1 MSKGVDNMM
10 ERSRKNKKF
19 SFKYRIEKWFYEDSK
34 NDCKKI
40 AVAAAEMFSLLL
52 MFAMLGII
60 PALFH

>member
-1 MSKGVDNMM
+1 M

-19 SFKYRIEKWFYEDSK
+19 SLKYRIEKWFFEDSK

-40 AVAAAEMFSLLL
+40 AVAAVEMFSLLL
-52 MFAMLGII
+52 MFAMLSII